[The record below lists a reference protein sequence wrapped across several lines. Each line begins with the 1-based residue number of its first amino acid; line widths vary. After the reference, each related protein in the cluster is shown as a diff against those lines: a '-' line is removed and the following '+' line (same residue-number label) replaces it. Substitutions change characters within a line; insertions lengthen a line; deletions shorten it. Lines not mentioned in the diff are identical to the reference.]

1 MSKFAKGT
9 LVDAALGAVLITLLL
24 LPGQALLP
32 QYAPYTPF
40 AIVAIVMFFAL
51 RLPISDLIPL
61 FLSFAAGV
69 GWGFLFMLVG
79 GPMIAANPASAPLVL
94 SVGITLV
101 IFGILSVHP
110 LLLGKTPFAIVPAVL
125 WGFLNM
131 LVVMMIMPMLPAGA
145 PTLGPVSALAIFAYG
160 CVMTA
165 IMVTIAGGIAD
176 KVAGKGWR
184 RTPGVPQA
192 AGDTDATRAKEGTNV

>member
-1 MSKFAKGT
+1 MSKFAQGT
-9 LVDAALGAVLITLLL
+9 LIDAALGAVLITLLL

-40 AIVAIVMFFAL
+40 AIMAVVLFFAL
-51 RLPISDLIPL
+51 RLPLGGLVAL

-69 GWGFLFMLVG
+69 AWGFLFMLVG
-79 GPMIAANPASAPLVL
+79 GPMIGAAPASAPLVL

-101 IFGILSVHP
+101 IFLILSVHP

-131 LVVMMIMPMLPAGA
+131 LIVMMIMPMLPEAA
-145 PTLGPVSALAIFAYG
+145 ARLDAASALAIFAYG

-165 IMVTIAGGIAD
+165 VMLVVSGAITE
-176 KVAGKGWR
+176 KVVGKGWR
-184 RTPGVPQA
+184 QDAGVQGAHAQA
-192 AGDTDATRAKEGTNV
+192 PAGQAR